1 MMAQTEKEGFKD
13 KETDVEIETIV
24 KKPRLDNDE
33 TNLAEEESNKID
45 VMEKPNISTPER
57 ESIKGNSEAID
68 TGKTKMESASSI
80 HDISLDGKS
89 PEEISMIRKKKVA
102 LLLSYC
108 GAGYFGMQKNPGV
121 DTIEDELL
129 TALSRSGAI
138 KPELKNDLGKLSFQR
153 CARTDKGVSA
163 TRQVV
168 SLKMVPVKELI
179 QSINKYLPQS
189 IRVFG
194 MIRVTKGFDS
204 KNHCG
209 ARTYE
214 YLTPSFAFAPTEMLT
229 IQSFRLKAPQIEEV
243 NSILKLMCGT
253 HNFHNYTS
261 GKNPN
266 EASARRY
273 IIHFSVGKPFVK
285 NGHEFI
291 AISVKGQ
298 SFMLHQIRKMIG
310 LCIAIC
316 RGFCGREVI
325 EKSWGKEKMDIPKAP
340 GLGLILDEV
349 HFDRYNER
357 YGADGIHEEISWK
370 NIEEKVDAFKENFI
384 WDTIIESE
392 ITHNSMSK
400 WLRTLKNHT
409 YAENRIHLSEAKD
422 LQTTV

>member
-1 MMAQTEKEGFKD
+1 MEHAD
-13 KETDVEIETIV
+13 KEDLQNDEAEIAA
-24 KKPRLDNDE
+24 KKPRTDDGESCGETKADLHHEPEILVSKGETSEGEVEVKDQARAIDNDDYHDSVLVE
-33 TNLAEEESNKID
+33 
-45 VMEKPNISTPER
+45 
-57 ESIKGNSEAID
+57 
-68 TGKTKMESASSI
+68 GKT
-80 HDISLDGKS
+80 

-102 LLLSYC
+102 LLVSYC
-108 GAGYFGMQKNPGV
+108 GASYFGMQKNPGV
-121 DTIEDELL
+121 KTIEDDLL
-129 TALSRSGAI
+129 NALCKSGAI
-138 KPELKNDLGKLSFQR
+138 KAELKDDLGKISFQR

-168 SLKMVPVKELI
+168 SLKMVPVKALI
-179 QSINKYLPQS
+179 PLINSHLPPS

-194 MIRVTKGFDS
+194 LIRVTKGFDS

-229 IQSFRLKAPQIEEV
+229 ISSFRIKAPQIERV

-266 EASARRY
+266 EASAKRY
-273 IIHFSVGKPFVK
+273 IIEFSAGKPFVE

-310 LCIAIC
+310 LCMAIC
-316 RGFCGREVI
+316 RGFCDEKVI
-325 EKSWGKEKMDIPKAP
+325 EISWGKEKMDIPKAP
-340 GLGLILDEV
+340 GLGLILDAV

-357 YGADGIHEEISWK
+357 YGSDGIHEQISWQ
-370 NIEEKVDAFKENFI
+370 KVESEVENFKQNFI
-384 WDTIIESE
+384 WDIIIESE
-392 ITHNSMSK
+392 ITQNSMLK

-409 YAENRIHLSEAKD
+409 YSVNRVNHTETKEAEQI
-422 LQTTV
+422 VP

>member
-1 MMAQTEKEGFKD
+1 MEVTAKENHQPD
-13 KETDVEIETIV
+13 EAEPVS
-24 KKPRLDNDE
+24 KKPRPDVSNPEVEDCKTGETAFVPQNSVSLNSDEKSEEDNKASNEKE
-33 TNLAEEESNKID
+33 TK
-45 VMEKPNISTPER
+45 
-57 ESIKGNSEAID
+57 NSEKNNHEAIFSVEGR
-68 TGKTKMESASSI
+68 TPG
-80 HDISLDGKS
+80 
-89 PEEISMIRKKKVA
+89 EISMIRKKKVA

-129 TALSRSGAI
+129 NALSKTGAI
-138 KPELKNDLGKLSFQR
+138 KQELKDDLGKLSFQR

-168 SLKMVPVKELI
+168 SLKMVPLKELI
-179 QSINKYLPQS
+179 PFINEQLPPS

-204 KNHCG
+204 KNQCG
-209 ARTYE
+209 ARTYQ
-214 YLTPSFAFAPTEMLT
+214 YITPSFAFAPSEMQT
-229 IQSFRLKAPQIEEV
+229 VPSYRIKEPEIERV

-266 EASARRY
+266 EASAKRY
-273 IIHFSVGKPFVK
+273 IIEFSAGEPFVK
-285 NGHEFI
+285 KSHEFL

-316 RGFCGREVI
+316 RGFCNEEVI

-340 GLGLILDEV
+340 GLGLILDKV

-357 YGADGIHEEISWK
+357 YGSDGIHEQISWHE
-370 NIEEKVDAFKENFI
+370 NEKEVAEFKESFI
-384 WDTIIESE
+384 WDAIIESE
-392 ITHNSMSK
+392 ITHKSMLK
-400 WLRTLKNHT
+400 WLGTLKNHT
-409 YAENRIHLSEAKD
+409 YSENRINHADANES
-422 LQTTV
+422 TTAS

>member
-1 MMAQTEKEGFKD
+1 MEQAD
-13 KETDVEIETIV
+13 KEDFQIDEAETAA
-24 KKPRLDNDE
+24 KKPRTDDE
-33 TNLAEEESNKID
+33 EGRGETKTDLQYQSNIIVSKGEACEEEVEVRDPARKMDID
-45 VMEKPNISTPER
+45 NCKDGSLVE
-57 ESIKGNSEAID
+57 
-68 TGKTKMESASSI
+68 GKT
-80 HDISLDGKS
+80 

-121 DTIEDELL
+121 QTIEDEILN
-129 TALSRSGAI
+129 ALCKSGAI
-138 KPELKNDLGKLSFQR
+138 KAELKDDLGKLSFQR

-168 SLKMVPVKELI
+168 SLKMVPIKELI
-179 QSINKYLPQS
+179 PLINSHLPAS

-229 IQSFRLKAPQIEEV
+229 ISSFRIKAPEIERI

-266 EASARRY
+266 EASAKRY
-273 IIHFSVGKPFVK
+273 IIEFSAGKPFVE

-316 RGFCGREVI
+316 RGFCDEEVI
-325 EKSWGKEKMDIPKAP
+325 ENSWGKEKMDIPKAP
-340 GLGLILDEV
+340 GLGLILDTV

-357 YGADGIHEEISWK
+357 YGADGIHEQISWQK
-370 NIEEKVDAFKENFI
+370 IEREVDTFKQNFI
-384 WDTIIESE
+384 WDIIIESE
-392 ITHNSMSK
+392 ITHNFMLK

-409 YAENRIHLSEAKD
+409 YSVNRINHTETKE
-422 LQTTV
+422 VE

>member
-1 MMAQTEKEGFKD
+1 MEDAQKAKLTDDEA
-13 KETDVEIETIV
+13 ETVP
-24 KKPRLDNDE
+24 KKPRLDNVNDE
-33 TNLAEEESNKID
+33 MQLETKSDLHHRDNSKILIRTGENTQSEGAITDQGKERQLAIENNQVCSLTE
-45 VMEKPNISTPER
+45 
-57 ESIKGNSEAID
+57 
-68 TGKTKMESASSI
+68 GKT
-80 HDISLDGKS
+80 

-108 GAGYFGMQKNPGV
+108 GAGFFGMQKNPGV
-121 DTIEDELL
+121 NTIEDELMN
-129 TALSRSGAI
+129 ALSKSGAV
-138 KPELKNDLGKLSFQR
+138 KPELKDDFGKLSFQR

-168 SLKMVPVKELI
+168 SLKMVPIKELLP
-179 QSINKYLPQS
+179 SINGHLPPS

-214 YLTPSFAFAPTEMLT
+214 YLAPSFSFAPTEMLT
-229 IQSFRLKAPQIEEV
+229 VPSFRIKEPQIERV
-243 NSILKLMCGT
+243 NSILKMMCGT

-261 GKNPN
+261 GKSPN
-266 EASARRY
+266 EASAKRY
-273 IIHFSVGKPFVK
+273 IIEFTAGQPFVR
-285 NGHEFI
+285 NGHEFM
-291 AISVKGQ
+291 AILVKGQ

-316 RGFCGREVI
+316 RGFCGEEVI

-340 GLGLILDEV
+340 GLGLILDTV

-357 YGADGIHEEISWK
+357 YGSDGIHEQISW
-370 NIEEKVDAFKENFI
+370 EKVEKEVRTFKESYI

-392 ITHNSMSK
+392 ITHNFMQK
-400 WLRTLKNHT
+400 WLKTLKNHT
-409 YAENRIHLSEAKD
+409 YSENRIHISETKE
-422 LQTTV
+422 LEKTPS